1 VDAKNKPLMDAAS
14 GLPIMNI
21 PDKLKI
27 AEMQVVNFYKYL
39 GIPMMQTAEDT
50 LSAIKWQTER
60 QAADLQLKFRKSR
73 LSEDIKMAVFFMTL
87 RSRVAFKL
95 LPLYAAGSISS
106 AHVNEIENSLY
117 SLSGLIPSG

>member
-1 VDAKNKPLMDAAS
+1 MDAKNKPLMDAAS